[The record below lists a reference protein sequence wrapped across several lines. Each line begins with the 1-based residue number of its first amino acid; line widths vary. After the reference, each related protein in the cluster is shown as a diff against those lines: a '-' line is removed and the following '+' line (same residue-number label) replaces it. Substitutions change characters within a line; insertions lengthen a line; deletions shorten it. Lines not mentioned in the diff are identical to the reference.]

1 MPTQRT
7 IAGRITCTGIGLHT
21 GVPVELVLS
30 PAPPDTGIV
39 FVRRRA
45 GGDLMIPAR
54 AEYVCSTANATTLSA
69 RAALPTGDAPAGSS
83 CDIPGDSACDA
94 VDGHSVGT
102 VEHLLAVLACR
113 GVDNVR
119 VEVDGPEIPVMD
131 GSAEPFDYLIRSTGT
146 VAQPA
151 PRRVIR
157 IRRPVEVVDPGDPR
171 RRLRIEPARRFS
183 VSYSVDF
190 DHPLIG
196 RQCLEVADVTPAFFQ
211 AELARARTFGF
222 LAQVDALRRVGLA
235 RGASLANTVVL
246 DDEGVMN
253 EGGLR
258 WPDEFVRHKLLDLL
272 GDLALLGH
280 PVRGHVHVERGG
292 HGLHLDLLRELCA
305 RPDAWKLVGEPA
317 PTPPVGVPADSVA
330 PV

>member
-1 MPTQRT
+1 
-7 IAGRITCTGIGLHT
+7 
-21 GVPVELVLS
+21 
-30 PAPPDTGIV
+30 
-39 FVRRRA
+39 
-45 GGDLMIPAR
+45 
-54 AEYVCSTANATTLSA
+54 
-69 RAALPTGDAPAGSS
+69 
-83 CDIPGDSACDA
+83 
-94 VDGHSVGT
+94 VGT

-146 VAQPA
+146 IAQPV

-190 DHPLIG
+190 DHPVIG
-196 RQCLEVADVTPAFFQ
+196 RQCLEVADVTPTFFQ

-258 WPDEFVRHKLLDLL
+258 WADEFVRHKLLDLL

-292 HGLHLDLLRELCA
+292 HGLHLALLRELCA
-305 RPDAWKLVGEPA
+305 RTDAWKLVGEPA
-317 PTPPVGVPADSVA
+317 PAPPVGVPTDSVA
-330 PV
+330 PA